1 MRYDRACELVEQLK
15 LDVDDLLARAERA
28 DGAQAEDPQ
37 ALPKEIARR
46 EALREK
52 LDAARKRLEE
62 QAKTRAEREREE
74 YEAKLAAREARPGH
88 RKGKEPKPPHATP
101 GNDEHSNLTDPDS
114 RLMRKN
120 KHSEYRQSYN
130 AQAAVDAQGSQLI
143 LGTRITQ
150 CASDRN
156 ERVAT
161 VATIPEEVGSP
172 DTVLADNGY
181 ACGEEV
187 ETLSGRGIDALVATG
202 AQGRQRQYDFR
213 PPKDAQ
219 PPQEPKAEWLIGMKA
234 KLKSEAGRE
243 KYRWRK
249 QTGEPVFGIIKNV
262 LGFRHFSL
270 RGLAKVEGEWELLA
284 LAYNC
289 KRLHRLQR
297 APAG

>member
-1 MRYDRACELVEQLK
+1 MA
-15 LDVDDLLARAERA
+15 ARRTTLRLCA
-28 DGAQAEDPQ
+28 
-37 ALPKEIARR
+37 EIARR

-52 LDAARKRLEE
+52 LDAACKRLEA
-62 QAKTRAEREREE
+62 QAQAQAEKEREQ
-74 YEAKLAAREARPGH
+74 YEAKLAAREKRQGKA
-88 RKGKEPKPPHATP
+88 KGKKPKPPDQRP
-101 GNDEHSNLTDPDS
+101 GNDEQSNLTDPDS

-130 AQAAVDAQGSQLI
+130 AQAAVDAEGSMLI

-156 ERVAT
+156 ELVAT
-161 VATIPEEVGSP
+161 VETIPEEVGCP
-172 DTVLADNGY
+172 GTVLADNGY

-187 ETLSGRGIDALVATG
+187 ETLSERDIDALVATG
-202 AQGRQRQYDFR
+202 AQGGQRQYDFR
-213 PPKDAQ
+213 PPKDAKL
-219 PPQEPKAEWLIGMKA
+219 PNEPKAEWLIAMKA

-243 KYRWRK
+243 KYRLRK
-249 QTGEPVFGIIKNV
+249 QTVEPVFGIIKNV

-289 KRLHRLQR
+289 KRLHRLQG